1 MTGINNNIEIRLIFL
16 DNKEEIHFRS
26 IAKAIRTIGTDYKTI
41 MKYINPIN
49 KKRYIYQNRECVV
62 RLKK

>member
-1 MTGINNNIEIRLIFL
+1 MNGINNNIEIRLIFL

-49 KKRYIYQNRECVV
+49 KKRYVYQNRECVV